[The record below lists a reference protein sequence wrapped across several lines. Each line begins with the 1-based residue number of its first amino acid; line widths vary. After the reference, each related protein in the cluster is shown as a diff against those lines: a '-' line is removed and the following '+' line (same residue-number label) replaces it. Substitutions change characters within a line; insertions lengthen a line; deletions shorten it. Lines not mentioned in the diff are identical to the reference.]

1 MSPERL
7 APPIP
12 FPKERVDQVEFLVKK
27 YSSLIRRP
35 GNVSLTAGATKE
47 DRAAVVLLTGSTG
60 VLGSHILQHLIQD
73 SRVDTLYTLD
83 RPSPTPLHE
92 RQAKSFR
99 VHSLDPA
106 ALSSTKLMSLEGSLL
121 DHHFGLKPETYE
133 KLINSVTVIIH
144 NAWMINFKAPVLVFE
159 PLIIGAVHLIN
170 FAHTL
175 RTRKTQFVFSSSII
189 SVQNFGCATNVPDA
203 VIPDARVSLDI
214 GYGEAKYVVERL
226 LALSGLNSCSV
237 RSPQLYLPEW
247 PTSGWLP
254 LVVKSSLAL
263 GQMPEFLGKVEWL
276 PVDYAAKFTVDIA
289 LHRGDTLPQAVNI
302 RHPHPVSF
310 LDVLGWIQE
319 AISGYR
325 GQKLALPLV
334 SLASWL
340 KTLRRSGIRTGDV
353 PALKLL
359 AFYDAVVEREE
370 HMERVPIVGGY
381 PLVDLTTA
389 HSVYPTLG
397 QLKKLDK
404 AAVAGWVDH
413 WVKEKFFPPT
423 IPARL

>member
-12 FPKERVDQVEFLVKK
+12 FPKERVDQVEDLVKK

-106 ALSSTKLMSLEGSLL
+106 ALSSKKLMSLEGSLL

-133 KLINSVTVIIH
+133 KLLNSVTVIIH

-159 PLIIGAVHLIN
+159 PLIIGA
-170 FAHTL
+170 
-175 RTRKTQFVFSSSII
+175 
-189 SVQNFGCATNVPDA
+189 NFGCATNVPDA

-226 LALSGLNSCSV
+226 LASSGLNSCSV

-353 PALKLL
+353 VSFLSSTSRGFMILNP
-359 AFYDAVVEREE
+359 YESP
-370 HMERVPIVGGY
+370 H
-381 PLVDLTTA
+381 
-389 HSVYPTLG
+389 
-397 QLKKLDK
+397 
-404 AAVAGWVDH
+404 
-413 WVKEKFFPPT
+413 
-423 IPARL
+423 